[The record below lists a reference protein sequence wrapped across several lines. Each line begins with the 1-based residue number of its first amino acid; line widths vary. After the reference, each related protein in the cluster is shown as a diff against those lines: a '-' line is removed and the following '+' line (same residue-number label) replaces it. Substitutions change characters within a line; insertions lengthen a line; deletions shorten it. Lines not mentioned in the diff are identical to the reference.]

1 MAVAYK
7 VLGQVLSTGTISTY
21 DTIGAQVG
29 VGRSWLVSTIAICNQ
44 SASAQTYRLA
54 VTSALSPT
62 TAEFIVFGSSV
73 PANDTVTLTL
83 GITMEAGKYLR
94 CSSSSSSVSFSAF
107 GTEIS

>member
-7 VLGQVLSTGTISTY
+7 VLGQVLSTGTITTY

-29 VGRSWLVSTIAICNQ
+29 AGKSWLVSTISICNQ
-44 SASAQTYRLA
+44 TASAQTYRLA
-54 VTSALSPT
+54 VTAALAPATS
-62 TAEFIVFGSSV
+62 EFIVFGASI

>member
-54 VTSALSPT
+54 VTSNSWYYYGSWKIFKMF
-62 TAEFIVFGSSV
+62 FIF
-73 PANDTVTLTL
+73 
-83 GITMEAGKYLR
+83 
-94 CSSSSSSVSFSAF
+94 F
-107 GTEIS
+107 